1 LTVIEMNTALRKLN
15 LETNYL
21 SGDFFA
27 KLFRAALVNQ
37 TLEEVKA
44 VNQVLQGVSFAT
56 LAEKEII
63 DCIVANTERILRR
76 EAAKKAKYE
85 AEELAKNPVPHLPK
99 ESKEPKKPATK
110 PSAKEPLAMAN
121 DVKEAVVQKPSPSS
135 PDKKLSTK
143 SVTSSVKHPTIS
155 SSANGRKLSILD
167 SVEPI
172 EKDEI
177 KEKVEKEPVLPKKK
191 IGEPLAQKE
200 EKKKT
205 AVTSRVAAL
214 SNRFSAADSNA
225 KSFLDMSSGGSA
237 ASKNVNSLKKSLVL
251 PKNDETE
258 SDKPLVKKR
267 DQNSNEVTETP
278 RGEALQN
285 EPLEQAVVE
294 NGQESEMKN
303 LAVKNEVNVPKRS
316 LSKEKKVRKPA
327 KEVEKTDDEKVE
339 KTSAVKANAKQKKVV
354 RKVEKNDVMEEKPL
368 TTISERKTINNKSE
382 SDIQQHTTRNTSEE
396 VKSSRSLP
404 IEKEVTKSASMAT
417 LKKCKDTS
425 PPEKL
430 ITTAPKLSNGVLP
443 SGKQAIGNVTKKS
456 LIKGIMSKFEPTND
470 SATERKDFIN
480 TPKAKKDNLPRA
492 VPEREKSPEKVK
504 DNAPAIEPHSKMTKR
519 KRDVEK
525 NAATGKRAMI
535 KNRIGLNGTG

>member
-1 LTVIEMNTALRKLN
+1 
-15 LETNYL
+15 
-21 SGDFFA
+21 
-27 KLFRAALVNQ
+27 
-37 TLEEVKA
+37 
-44 VNQVLQGVSFAT
+44 
-56 LAEKEII
+56 
-63 DCIVANTERILRR
+63 
-76 EAAKKAKYE
+76 
-85 AEELAKNPVPHLPK
+85 
-99 ESKEPKKPATK
+99 
-110 PSAKEPLAMAN
+110 MAN

-143 SVTSSVKHPTIS
+143 SVTSSVNHPTIS
-155 SSANGRKLSILD
+155 SSANGRKLSLLD

-177 KEKVEKEPVLPKKK
+177 KEKVEKEPAIPKKK
-191 IGEPLAQKE
+191 IDEPLAQKE

-214 SNRFSAADSNA
+214 SSRFSVADSNA

-237 ASKNVNSLKKSLVL
+237 ASKNVDSLKKSLVL
-251 PKNDETE
+251 PKNDKTE
-258 SDKPLVKKR
+258 SDKPSVKKR

-327 KEVEKTDDEKVE
+327 KKVEKTDDEKVE
-339 KTSAVKANAKQKKVV
+339 KTSAAKTNAKQKKVV
-354 RKVEKNDVMEEKPL
+354 RKVEKNDVMEKPL
-368 TTISERKTINNKSE
+368 TSSSERKTISNKSE
-382 SDIQQHTTRNTSEE
+382 FDIQQHTTRNTSEE

-417 LKKCKDTS
+417 LKKSKGTS

-470 SATERKDFIN
+470 SATEKKDFIKS
-480 TPKAKKDNLPRA
+480 PKAKKDNLPRA
-492 VPEREKSPEKVK
+492 FPEREKSPEKIK

-525 NAATGKRAMI
+525 NAATGKRAMM
-535 KNRIGLNGTG
+535 KNRIGLNDTG